1 MSNDPLEL
9 HRMLP
14 QFNQDGEEY
23 KKLIGDPSRP
33 PAADPIRLPNDLDR
47 GSVEN
52 VIAWS
57 NGFQERALNETNLQ
71 HARDILLDAWAD
83 FYGFQRQPGMSDEE
97 FIGHMLGTILSSV
110 AARPIIYA
118 ILPAPTFQKFHAA
131 ETGFFAG
138 ISCAGVPVVRPGR
151 YRLAAAITTQKSNA
165 IYAYVDDLDSLTD
178 LMRAQINTV
187 IAAGFDV
194 FVGEY

>member
-1 MSNDPLEL
+1 MSKEPLEL

-23 KKLIGDPSRP
+23 KKLIGDPSRQP
-33 PAADPIRLPNDLDR
+33 LSDPIRLPNDLDR

-52 VIAWS
+52 AIAWS
-57 NGFQERALNETNLQ
+57 NGFQERAINETNLQ
-71 HARDILLDAWAD
+71 NARGIFLDAWAD

-97 FIGHMLGTILSSV
+97 FIGWMLGTILSSV
-110 AARPIIYA
+110 ASRPIIYA
-118 ILPAPTFQKFHAA
+118 ILPSPTFAKFHAS
-131 ETGFFAG
+131 ETGFFAD
-138 ISCAGVPVVRPGR
+138 ISCASVPVVRPGR
-151 YRLAAAITTQKSNA
+151 HRLAAGIPTQKSNA
-165 IYAYVDDLDSLTD
+165 TYAYVDDLDSLTD
-178 LMRAQINTV
+178 LMRAQIITV